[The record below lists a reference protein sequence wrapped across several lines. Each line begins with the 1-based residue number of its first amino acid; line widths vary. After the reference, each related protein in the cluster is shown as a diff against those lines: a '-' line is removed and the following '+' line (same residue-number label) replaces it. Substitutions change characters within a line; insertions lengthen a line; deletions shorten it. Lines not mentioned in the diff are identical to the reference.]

1 MLDQTW
7 KDPGSPFAII
17 CPINCSGKPDLFVII
32 TLYGSIGNVPA
43 LKAGEWRNMHLRL
56 RKVLRIAAVTT
67 IAASI
72 SLASFTGCKLPGPT
86 EGMRDGDDINTFE
99 SSEEPETE
107 PEVTPEPTETPTPSP
122 SPTPAKPHMDMPEED
137 TKAPM
142 FLTLPESVSIKV
154 GSEFNIQKH
163 IGYIDNC
170 DADVDITV
178 EGEVD
183 TSTVGS
189 YPLTITLTDDA
200 GNTKTGNMTVKVYK
214 PSNSGGGGGGGS
226 DTHTTLK
233 YSDFMARYPDPDI
246 AYGIDVSRY
255 QGNIDFNKV
264 KAAGCEF
271 VYLRAMIFNNNE
283 LGEDRKFEEYYK
295 DAKAAGLK
303 IGVYYY
309 STDSTIEMLHE
320 HSAELLKVL
329 KDKEIDLPVAFDWES
344 WWNFQKYKMS
354 IVDINNLFYE
364 FADIMSQN
372 GYKTILYASKYYL
385 EIIWQPAGYD
395 VWLAHYV
402 KQTSYEGEYTIWQT
416 GSIGRIDGCSEDVDT
431 DILFKSKY
439 PEVFGTGSSGG
450 TNYNAGSNLDEETVQ
465 TTSGGSVG

>member
-1 MLDQTW
+1 MT
-7 KDPGSPFAII
+7 
-17 CPINCSGKPDLFVII
+17 
-32 TLYGSIGNVPA
+32 T
-43 LKAGEWRNMHLRL
+43 
-56 RKVLRIAAVTT
+56 AVTA

-72 SLASFTGCKLPGPT
+72 SLAALTGCNVPGAAA
-86 EGMRDGDDINTFE
+86 GSDSNMLE
-99 SSEEPETE
+99 SSEITETE
-107 PEVTPEPTETPTPSP
+107 PQVTPEPTETPTPTP

-142 FLTLPESVSIKV
+142 FLSLPESVSIKV
-154 GSEFNIQKH
+154 GNEFNIQKH

-170 DADVDITV
+170 DADVDISV

-189 YPLTITLTDDA
+189 YPITITLTDDA

-214 PSNSGGGGGGGS
+214 PSNTGGGGGGGS

-233 YSDFMARYPDPDI
+233 YSDFMARYPDSDI

-255 QGNIDFNKV
+255 QGDIDFNKV

-271 VYLRAMIFNNNE
+271 VYLRAMIYNNNE
-283 LGEDRKFEEYYK
+283 LD
-295 DAKAAGLK
+295 
-303 IGVYYY
+303 
-309 STDSTIEMLHE
+309 T
-320 HSAELLKVL
+320 AELLKVL
-329 KDKEIDLPVAFDWES
+329 NGKQIDLPVAFDWES

-364 FADIMSQN
+364 FADIMAQN

-385 EIIWQPAGYD
+385 EIIWEPAGYD

-402 KQTSYEGEYTIWQT
+402 KQTTYEGEYTIWQT

-439 PEVFGTGSSGG
+439 PEVFGTGASGG
-450 TNYNAGSNLDEETVQ
+450 TDEAAGNGEGDI
-465 TTSGGSVG
+465 VG

>member
-1 MLDQTW
+1 MT
-7 KDPGSPFAII
+7 
-17 CPINCSGKPDLFVII
+17 
-32 TLYGSIGNVPA
+32 T
-43 LKAGEWRNMHLRL
+43 
-56 RKVLRIAAVTT
+56 AVTA

-72 SLASFTGCKLPGPT
+72 SLAALTGCNVPGAAA
-86 EGMRDGDDINTFE
+86 GSDSNMLE
-99 SSEEPETE
+99 SSEITETE
-107 PEVTPEPTETPTPSP
+107 PQVTPEPTETPTPTP

-142 FLTLPESVSIKV
+142 FLSLPESVSIKV
-154 GSEFNIQKH
+154 GNEFNIQKH

-170 DADVDITV
+170 DADVDISV

-189 YPLTITLTDDA
+189 YPITITLTDDA

-214 PSNSGGGGGGGS
+214 PSNTGGGGGGS

-233 YSDFMARYPDPDI
+233 YSDFMARYPDSDI

-255 QGNIDFNKV
+255 QGDIDFNKV

-271 VYLRAMIFNNNE
+271 VYLRAMIYNNNE
-283 LGEDRKFEEYYK
+283 LGTDRKFEQYYA

-309 STDSTIEMLHE
+309 STDSTIDMLHE
-320 HSAELLKVL
+320 HTAELLKVL
-329 KDKEIDLPVAFDWES
+329 NGKQIDLPVAFDWES

-364 FADIMSQN
+364 FADIMAQN

-385 EIIWQPAGYD
+385 EIIWEPAGYD

-402 KQTSYEGEYTIWQT
+402 KQTSYSGEYTMWQT
-416 GSIGRIDGCSEDVDT
+416 GSIGRISGCSEDVDT
-431 DILFKSKY
+431 NILFKSKY
-439 PEVFGTGSSGG
+439 PEVFGSGSGDSPSEAPATDDASAADDSLGQ
-450 TNYNAGSNLDEETVQ
+450 NN
-465 TTSGGSVG
+465 GGSVG